1 MQVIVTSYLFPDGRF
16 SLQRLQS
23 ILDALDGDRSKLV
36 LDLSCRRIGN
46 GWVVAMDRWQTLTDM
61 QINQRISLH
70 LMRFQLAG

>member
-70 LMRFQLAG
+70 LMRFQLPG